1 MLSNRP
7 PPPLEHPMVHVC
19 DSDPRFG
26 SLALMVHSVGIV
38 FVTVKQGA
46 MDKVSGL
53 GDDSWY
59 DKFW

>member
-1 MLSNRP
+1 
-7 PPPLEHPMVHVC
+7 MVHVC

-59 DKFW
+59 DKLW